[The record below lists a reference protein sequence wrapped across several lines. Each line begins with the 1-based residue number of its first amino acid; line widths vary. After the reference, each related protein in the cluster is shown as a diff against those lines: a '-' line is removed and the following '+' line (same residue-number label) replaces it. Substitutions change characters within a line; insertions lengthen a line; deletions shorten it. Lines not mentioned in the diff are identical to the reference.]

1 MAQTTFEERL
11 DNILLAYRSYD
22 FSNKQAIAKIKA
34 AVLAELPEP
43 MAPITDRYPMNTTA
57 QISRELS
64 EARIS
69 KHNELIKE
77 ITEKLK

>member
-11 DNILLAYRSYD
+11 RLIYL
-22 FSNKQAIAKIKA
+22 KQSFGHLSESEYIAEIKA
-34 AVLAELPEP
+34 AFIVELPEP
-43 MAPITDRYPMNTTA
+43 LAPITDRYPMNTTA

-77 ITEKLK
+77 ITEKFK